1 MSDKVVYQGL
11 CSICGKKG
19 EFAPREG
26 LSTRESYPC
35 PHCRASLRWRDQ
47 AAIVLDEFG
56 KGLSISLANL
66 AASGRLDAID
76 IFEPALKGPFVNAF
90 KNLPR
95 YVRSYY
101 WPDMALGEKDAN
113 GVRNEDLTRL
123 TFADD
128 SFDLVITSDVME
140 HVYDYKAAFAQVLR
154 VLKLGG
160 IHVFSIPT
168 DWPLPEVSEARV
180 RVVDG
185 VEEHIK
191 PARYHTSGDGTPCIV
206 YTDFGADLIDILDVE
221 GRSRSQAVRRHSALD
236 PCYRNATIVTRKL
249 R

>member
-1 MSDKVVYQGL
+1 
-11 CSICGKKG
+11 
-19 EFAPREG
+19 
-26 LSTRESYPC
+26 
-35 PHCRASLRWRDQ
+35 
-47 AAIVLDEFG
+47 
-56 KGLSISLANL
+56 
-66 AASGRLDAID
+66 
-76 IFEPALKGPFVNAF
+76 
-90 KNLPR
+90 
-95 YVRSYY
+95 
-101 WPDMALGEKDAN
+101 MALGEKDAN
-113 GVRNEDLTRL
+113 GVRNEDMTKL

-128 SFDLVITSDVME
+128 TFDLIITSDVME
-140 HVYDYKAAFAQVLR
+140 HIYNYKAAFGELLR
-154 VLKLGG
+154 VLKPGG

-206 YTDFGADLIDILDVE
+206 YTDFGADLIDILDAE

-236 PCYRNATIVTRKL
+236 PCYRTATFVTRKL

>member
-26 LSTRESYPC
+26 HGTRDSYLC

-47 AAIVLDEFG
+47 AAIILDEFA
-56 KGLSISLANL
+56 KGRSVSLANL
-66 AASGRLDAID
+66 VASGRLDAVD
-76 IFEPALKGPFVNAF
+76 IYEPALHGPFVAAF
-90 KNLPR
+90 KKLPR

-101 WPDMALGEKDAN
+101 WPDKALGEADAN
-113 GVRNEDLTRL
+113 GVRNEDITGL

-140 HVYDYKAAFAQVLR
+140 HIYDYKAAFAQVLR
-154 VLKLGG
+154 VLKPGG

-168 DWPLPEVSEARV
+168 DWPLPEATQACVEI
-180 RVVDG
+180 VDG
-185 VEEHIK
+185 VEHHLK
-191 PARYHTSGDGTPCIV
+191 PARYHKSGDGTPCIV
-206 YTDFGADLIDILDVE
+206 YTDFGADLIDIVDAQ
-221 GRSRSQAVRRHSALD
+221 GRSRTQAVRRHSALD
-236 PCYRNATIVTRKL
+236 PCYRTATFVTRKL